1 MTKCLLDTKASSE
14 FSYKINR
21 PKKGKKISIVADSMF
36 HAMFNN
42 EKWKKFAAYL
52 ISLTL
57 NVSFDE
63 IFNTLEYVNNK
74 LDKERDIEKT
84 STVDF
89 LCKINNEYVGIEM
102 NNQYSPTRLERNI
115 SYASEIY
122 KIKMKKGSNYNYQK
136 VIQININNFSFYGD
150 NSIINEFEIKN
161 NNGVLLTDKIKF
173 IYISIPNIRKKW
185 YNNDIL
191 NELEKFILFMCEEDI
206 SISKKIS
213 EGNEIMNEYI
223 DDAEY
228 VSEEVMLNTMTIEE
242 KNDLVNWDIK
252 RMAKLEEKEEIAKK
266 MLQDNID
273 FDTII
278 KYTNISKEDLQEL

>member
-42 EKWKKFAAYL
+42 EKRKKFAAYL

-57 NVSFDE
+57 NASFDE

-191 NELEKFILFMCEEDI
+191 NELEKFILVMCEEDI

-266 MLQDNID
+266 MLQDNVD

>member
-1 MTKCLLDTKASSE
+1 
-14 FSYKINR
+14 
-21 PKKGKKISIVADSMF
+21 
-36 HAMFNN
+36 
-42 EKWKKFAAYL
+42 
-52 ISLTL
+52 
-57 NVSFDE
+57 
-63 IFNTLEYVNNK
+63 
-74 LDKERDIEKT
+74 
-84 STVDF
+84 
-89 LCKINNEYVGIEM
+89 M

-150 NSIINEFEIKN
+150 DTIINEFEIKN
-161 NNGVLLTDKIKF
+161 SNGVLLTDKIKF

-185 YNNDIL
+185 YNNDVL
-191 NELEKFILFMCEEDI
+191 SELEKFILVMCEEDI

-252 RMAKLEEKEEIAKK
+252 RRAKKEEKEEIAKK

-273 FDTII
+273 FDTIM
-278 KYTNISKEDLQEL
+278 KYTNLSKEDLQELK